1 MKIMIVEDH
10 ESLRETMV
18 EYLAK
23 QGYSI
28 ISACNADEMDELL
41 SKDEF
46 QLLILDLQLPG
57 EDGISIAKRL
67 KNSKKN
73 LRIIMLT
80 ARSGELDVLEGY
92 KTGADIYLTK
102 PATPELLAAAIERLS
117 SRVVVNESNVI
128 QFEIQSMT
136 LQGQSLVHLTKLES
150 VILKGLLEAS
160 GQMLP
165 HTRLMDLAGM
175 DSTPRGKA
183 NLEVQL
189 TRLRK
194 KLVSAGVPAP
204 AIKAIRYR
212 GYQLLSNISM
222 I

>member
-28 ISACNADEMDELL
+28 IGACNADEMDELL

-102 PATPELLAAAIERLS
+102 PATPELLAAAIESVAAVVYAVLS
-117 SRVVVNESNVI
+117 
-128 QFEIQSMT
+128 
-136 LQGQSLVHLTKLES
+136 
-150 VILKGLLEAS
+150 
-160 GQMLP
+160 
-165 HTRLMDLAGM
+165 LA
-175 DSTPRGKA
+175 
-183 NLEVQL
+183 
-189 TRLRK
+189 
-194 KLVSAGVPAP
+194 
-204 AIKAIRYR
+204 
-212 GYQLLSNISM
+212 
-222 I
+222 